1 METIDKNILETIEFD
16 EKGLV
21 PAVVQSVD
29 DNQVLM
35 LAYMNK
41 EALEKTLKTKKGTY
55 FSRSRGTLWVKG
67 ETSGNTQE
75 VKEAY
80 YDCDADSILLK
91 VRQTGVACH
100 KNRMSC
106 FHNPLGETGTAASS
120 SREIIEEVYS
130 VVRERKNK
138 PVEGSYTTYLFNEGI
153 DKILKK
159 VGEESSE
166 VIIASKNHS
175 KSEMVEEISD
185 LVYHTLVLMAN
196 EGVTPGDVSEALKK
210 RRPSDD

>member
-1 METIDKNILETIEFD
+1 METIDTRTLKNIRFD
-16 EKGLV
+16 GSGLV
-21 PAVVQSVD
+21 PAVVQSIED
-29 DNQVLM
+29 GSVLM

-41 EALEKTLKTKKGTY
+41 DALEKTLTTGRGTY
-55 FSRSRGTLWVKG
+55 YSRSRQALWVKG

-75 VKEAY
+75 VREAY

-100 KNRMSC
+100 KNRKSC
-106 FHNPLGETGTAASS
+106 FHNPLLENQPEESSTGD
-120 SREIIEEVYS
+120 IIEELYS
-130 VVRERKNK
+130 VVRERKSR
-138 PVEGSYTTYLFNEGI
+138 PVEGSYTNYLFKEGI

-175 KSEMVEEISD
+175 KEEMTEEISD
-185 LVYHTLVLMAN
+185 LVYHTLVLMAS
-196 EGVTPGDVSEALKK
+196 EGVTPEEVGEALKK

>member
-1 METIDKNILETIEFD
+1 MQTIDKATIDSIAFD
-16 EKGLV
+16 ANGLV

-41 EALEKTLKTKKGTY
+41 DALEQTLTTGRGTY
-55 FSRSRGTLWVKG
+55 YSRSRGEIWVKG

-75 VKEAY
+75 VREIFH
-80 YDCDADSILLK
+80 DCDADSVLLRVK
-91 VRQTGVACH
+91 QTGVACH
-100 KNRMSC
+100 KHKMSC
-106 FHNPLGETGTAASS
+106 FHNPMGTTKTTVPSPK
-120 SREIIEEVYS
+120 IIKELYS
-130 VVRERKNK
+130 TIAQRRKH
-138 PVEGSYTTYLFNEGI
+138 PVEGSYTNYLFNEGI

-166 VIIASKNHS
+166 VIIASKNHAA
-175 KSEMVEEISD
+175 SEMIEEISD
-185 LVYHTLVLMAN
+185 LVYHTLVLMVN
-196 EGVTPGDVSEALKK
+196 EGVTPENVSEALEK

>member
-1 METIDKNILETIEFD
+1 METLDQSTLSTIQFNED
-16 EKGLV
+16 GLV
-21 PAVVQSVD
+21 PAVVQSAD
-29 DNQVLM
+29 DNEVLM

-41 EALEKTLKTKKGTY
+41 EALKLTLETRKGTY
-55 FSRSRGTLWVKG
+55 FSRSRQELWVKG
-67 ETSGNTQE
+67 ETSGNTQA
-75 VKEAY
+75 VKEVY

-91 VRQTGVACH
+91 VEQTGVACH
-100 KNRMSC
+100 KNRKSC
-106 FHNPLGETGTAASS
+106 FHNPLTESS
-120 SREIIEEVYS
+120 STTEVSDIISELYS
-130 VVRERKNK
+130 VVSERKEN
-138 PVEGSYTTYLFNEGI
+138 PVEGSYTTYLFTKGI

-175 KSEMVEEISD
+175 KSEMTEEISD

-196 EGVTPGDVSEALKK
+196 EGVRPEDICEALKK